1 MFQGSASGIFSMV
14 LKMPYLEKSL
24 SKANELI
31 LILCK
36 QDALINK
43 ILVKYVLLA
52 NKTLCLHSQSN
63 IELCH

>member
-1 MFQGSASGIFSMV
+1 MV